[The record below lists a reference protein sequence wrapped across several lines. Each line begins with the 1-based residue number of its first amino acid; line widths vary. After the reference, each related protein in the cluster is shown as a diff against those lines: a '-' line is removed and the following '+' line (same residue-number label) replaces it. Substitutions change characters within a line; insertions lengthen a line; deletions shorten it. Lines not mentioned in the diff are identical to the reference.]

1 MAVNFFEH
9 FYGNDLWPGKEPE
22 VLRGPS
28 SKLKYEAGSGVLIS
42 ERLFS
47 PYSQALEGNNESIIY
62 PWNR

>member
-9 FYGNDLWPGKEPE
+9 FYGNDLWPGKKPE
-22 VLRGPS
+22 VLRGLS

-47 PYSQALEGNNESIIY
+47 TYFQALEINNESMIES
-62 PWNR
+62 WNR